1 MEIINDNGVDKLV
14 NNGKV
19 AVLFSPGWGAGWST
33 WCHEDSN
40 RRRMM
45 FDPAMASCIV
55 RYTAKVKVS
64 ASDAFY
70 AEMHEELER
79 IAEEHY
85 PDEYAG
91 GLEGLRIAWVSRGVQ
106 FRINEFDG
114 NEQVEVNEDS
124 LWEVA

>member
-1 MEIINDNGVDKLV
+1 MEIINDNGVEKLV
-14 NNGKV
+14 SNDRV

-33 WCHEDSN
+33 WCNEDSN
-40 RRRMM
+40 RKRMM
-45 FDPAMASCIV
+45 FDPAMAKCIV
-55 RYTAKVKVS
+55 RYTARIKVS
-64 ASDAFY
+64 ASDTFY

-79 IAEEHY
+79 IAEERY
-85 PDEYAG
+85 PGEYLG
-91 GLEGLRIAWVSRGVQ
+91 GLEALRIAWIPRGVQ